1 MDFSDVIKALNQA
14 SAFEL
19 YRMRAAIDR
28 VLAQPHWLDSIRSR
42 LRVGQTISYFDPQ
55 ANTACAAQ
63 IIELRRKHALV
74 LESATQKRWL
84 IAYAA
89 INVDGA
95 DVEIREQPRQGLG
108 RNEVAVGEV
117 VGFIGRDQQQRSGRV
132 LRLNDKTV
140 TLQCDRQQWRV
151 SYALLHRVVDA
162 EALDGEVL
170 GISLQTHEQ

>member
-117 VGFIGRDQQQRSGRV
+117 VGFIGRDQQQRSGKIPKSV
-132 LRLNDKTV
+132 CTCLPAIARLTVDKCTPTASATSTV
-140 TLQCDRQQWRV
+140 TSCEVAV
-151 SYALLHRVVDA
+151 S
-162 EALDGEVL
+162 
-170 GISLQTHEQ
+170 